1 MSFHRILICAVAILA
16 GSPVFAQDYEIRLTR
31 PAKVGQKY
39 ETIITAEMSEH
50 VTVSAEGRVVNEIKL
65 SFSATFEGTVTVVKV
80 DELQREVEIL
90 LLVLWHI

>member
-65 SFSATFEGTVTVVKV
+65 SFSATFVKV